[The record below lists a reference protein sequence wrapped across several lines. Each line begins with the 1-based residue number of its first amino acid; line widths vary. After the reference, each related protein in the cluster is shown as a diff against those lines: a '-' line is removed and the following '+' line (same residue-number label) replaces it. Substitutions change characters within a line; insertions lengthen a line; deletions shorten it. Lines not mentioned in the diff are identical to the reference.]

1 MSKLYRKTNKPTK
14 NMNTEQKT
22 VIEINGV
29 KMEVDLRYAKR
40 IEHITVGSRVK
51 VLRKKYSDSYE
62 VLHGVVIGFEPFK
75 ALPTIVICVAN
86 VEYQEAKIEF
96 VYYNAKSEGIEVV
109 VACNEDVAALDKND
123 FLAKCDREIF
133 KKQNEIAELENRK
146 SYFLAKFNTYW
157 QEIEQAVADATSPN

>member
-1 MSKLYRKTNKPTK
+1 MSTST
-14 NMNTEQKT
+14 KT

-40 IEHITVGSRVK
+40 IEHIAVGSRVK

-75 ALPTIVICVAN
+75 ELPTIIVAVAN
-86 VEYQEAKIEF
+86 VDYSEAKVEF
-96 VYYNAKSEGIEVV
+96 VYYNAKSEGVEIV
-109 VACNEDVAALDKND
+109 VACDDDLAALDKGD
-123 FLAKCDREIF
+123 FIAKCDKEIA

-146 SYFLAKFNTYW
+146 AFFLAKFNCYW
-157 QEIEQAVADATSPN
+157 QELESAVADATAP